1 MAQTRKAKGT
11 PPWKAPPKI
20 VKPSRR
26 SARAAANQ
34 ASRTQRA
41 GAAGDGESDT
51 RSKATWRD
59 RLPEPHEPDE
69 QEAARR
75 KRANRRVGH
84 VILAV
89 CLLVAAIATAVF
101 LTMNG
106 DSRDLGAP
114 TPAAV
119 HPQR

>member
-11 PPWKAPPKI
+11 PPWKAPAKM

-26 SARAAANQ
+26 SARGAAKQ
-34 ASRTQRA
+34 ASRALRA
-41 GAAGDGESDT
+41 KDAPEPEAKL
-51 RSKATWRD
+51 RSTWRD
-59 RLPEPHEPDE
+59 RLPEPYEADE

-89 CLLVAAIATAVF
+89 CLLVAAVATAVF

-114 TPAAV
+114 APAAA
-119 HPQR
+119 HPDR